1 MKRTCKTIASLVMM
15 LVLLLG
21 IGAPAYA
28 LDGNVTYQGGAEKFV
43 FTPGSGYTDTDLFDG
58 FKNVMP
64 GDELTQT
71 IQVKNGFF
79 GTGSVKIYLRAVA
92 HDEAANPLTYS
103 ESFEDLAGKD
113 QAGIPGQRD
122 ETVAT
127 MSDFLSQLSMQV
139 WQDGTCIFTG
149 SPNELDGLKNN
160 VLLANV
166 PRGKSVELTVVLG
179 VPLDLDNKYANRVGE
194 VDWVFTAEELDPQ
207 GNPKTGDTSN
217 LTLWIVVMVVCLVAV
232 AVVAFLILKKKK
244 AK

>member
-28 LDGNVTYQGGAEKFV
+28 DGIVSYQGGAEKFV
-43 FTPGSGYTDTDLFDG
+43 FLPGSSYTDTDLFDG

-64 GDELTQT
+64 GDTLTQT
-71 IQVKNGFF
+71 VEVRNRFL
-79 GTGSVKIYLRAVA
+79 GTGSVRIYLRAVA
-92 HDEAANPLTYS
+92 HDEQSNPLS
-103 ESFEDLAGKD
+103 ANVAASG
-113 QAGIPGQRD
+113 

-127 MSDFLSQLSMQV
+127 MSDFLSQLYMEV
-139 WQDGTCIFTG
+139 WQGSECIFTG

-166 PRGKSVELTVVLG
+166 PRGKSVELTVKLQVPAELG
-179 VPLDLDNKYANRVGE
+179 NEYAYRVGE

-217 LTLWIVVMVVCLVAV
+217 LTLWIVVMVVCLAAI

>member
-1 MKRTCKTIASLVMM
+1 MKKTLKTIASLVMM

-28 LDGNVTYQGGAEKFV
+28 DGTVSYKGGAEKFV
-43 FTPGSGYTDTDLFDG
+43 FLPGSGYTDTDLFDG
-58 FKNVMP
+58 FKGVMP
-64 GDELTQT
+64 GDTLTQT
-71 IQVKNGFF
+71 IEVRNRFL

-92 HDEAANPLTYS
+92 HDEQTNPLSKEVAAT
-103 ESFEDLAGKD
+103 G
-113 QAGIPGQRD
+113 

-127 MSDFLSQLSMQV
+127 MSDFLSKLYMEV
-139 WQDGTCIFTG
+139 WQGGTRIYTG
-149 SPNELDGLKNN
+149 TPDQLDGLKNN
-160 VLLANV
+160 VLLASV
-166 PRGKSVELTVVLG
+166 PRGKSVELTVKLQVPAELG
-179 VPLDLDNKYANRVGE
+179 NEYANRVGE

-244 AK
+244 K

>member
-1 MKRTCKTIASLVMM
+1 
-15 LVLLLG
+15 
-21 IGAPAYA
+21 
-28 LDGNVTYQGGAEKFV
+28 
-43 FTPGSGYTDTDLFDG
+43 
-58 FKNVMP
+58 MP

-92 HDEAANPLTYS
+92 HDEQTNPLS
-103 ESFEDLAGKD
+103 ANVAASG
-113 QAGIPGQRD
+113 

-127 MSDFLSQLSMQV
+127 MSDFLSKLYMEV
-139 WQDGTCIFTG
+139 WQGDRCIYTGT
-149 SPNELDGLKNN
+149 PDQLDGLKNN
-160 VLLANV
+160 ILLASV
-166 PRGKSVELTVVLG
+166 PRFGSVTLTVKLQVPKELG
-179 VPLDLDNKYANRVGE
+179 NEYANRVGE

-244 AK
+244 QN

>member
-1 MKRTCKTIASLVMM
+1 MKKTMKTIASLVMM

-92 HDEAANPLTYS
+92 HDEAANPLS
-103 ESFEDLAGKD
+103 ENVAATG
-113 QAGIPGQRD
+113 

-139 WQDGTCIFTG
+139 YKQDGTCIFSG

-194 VDWVFTAEELDPQ
+194 VDWGFTAEELDPQ

-217 LTLWIVVMVVCLVAV
+217 LTLWIVVMVVCRVAI

>member
-1 MKRTCKTIASLVMM
+1 MKKTCKTIASLVMM

-139 WQDGTCIFTG
+139 WQGSECIFTG

-160 VLLANV
+160 VLLATV
-166 PRGKSVELTVVLG
+166 PRGKSIELTVVLG
-179 VPLDLDNKYANRVGE
+179 VPLDLGNEYANRVGE

-232 AVVAFLILKKKK
+232 AVVAFLVLKKKK

>member
-28 LDGNVTYQGGAEKFV
+28 DGTVSYKGGAEKFV
-43 FTPGSGYTDTDLFDG
+43 FLPGSSYTDTDLFDG
-58 FKNVMP
+58 FKGVMP
-64 GDELTQT
+64 GDTLTQT
-71 IQVKNGFF
+71 IEVRNRFL

-92 HDEAANPLTYS
+92 HDEQTNPLS
-103 ESFEDLAGKD
+103 PNVAAAG
-113 QAGIPGQRD
+113 

-127 MSDFLSQLSMQV
+127 MSDFLSQLYMEV
-139 WQDGTCIFTG
+139 WQGGTRIYTG
-149 SPNELDGLKNN
+149 TPDQLDGLKNN

-166 PRGKSVELTVVLG
+166 PRGKSVELTVKLQVPAELG
-179 VPLDLDNKYANRVGE
+179 NEYANRVGE

-217 LTLWIVVMVVCLVAV
+217 LVLWIVVMVLCLVAV

>member
-1 MKRTCKTIASLVMM
+1 MKKTMKTIASLVMM

-28 LDGNVTYQGGAEKFV
+28 DGIVSYQGGAEKFV
-43 FTPGSGYTDTDLFDG
+43 FLPGSSYTDTDLFDG

-64 GDELTQT
+64 GDTLTQT
-71 IQVKNGFF
+71 VEVRNRFL
-79 GTGSVKIYLRAVA
+79 GTGSVRIYLRAVA
-92 HDEAANPLTYS
+92 HDEQTNPLS
-103 ESFEDLAGKD
+103 ANVAASG
-113 QAGIPGQRD
+113 

-127 MSDFLSQLSMQV
+127 MSDFLSQLYMEV
-139 WQDGTCIFTG
+139 WQGSECIFTG
-149 SPNELDGLKNN
+149 SPNELDGLKHN

-166 PRGKSVELTVVLG
+166 PRGKSVELTVKLQVPAKLG
-179 VPLDLDNKYANRVGE
+179 NEYANRVGE

-244 AK
+244 K

>member
-1 MKRTCKTIASLVMM
+1 MKKTMKTIASLVMM

-64 GDELTQT
+64 GDVLEQK

-103 ESFEDLAGKD
+103 ESFENLAGKD

-127 MSDFLSQLSMQV
+127 MSDFLSQLYMEV
-139 WQDGTCIFTG
+139 WQGSERIFTG

-166 PRGKSVELTVVLG
+166 PRGKSVELTVKLQVPAELG
-179 VPLDLDNKYANRVGE
+179 NEYAYRVGE

-217 LTLWIVVMVVCLVAV
+217 LTLWIVVMVVCLAAI

>member
-1 MKRTCKTIASLVMM
+1 MKKTCKTIASLVMM

-28 LDGNVTYQGGAEKFV
+28 LDGNVTYEGGAEKFV
-43 FTPGSGYTDTDLFDG
+43 FTPGSYYTDTDLFDG

-79 GTGSVKIYLRAVA
+79 GTGSVNIYLRAVA
-92 HDEAANPLTYS
+92 HDEVDNPLTYS

-127 MSDFLSQLSMQV
+127 MSDFLSQLEMKV
-139 WQDGTCIFTG
+139 YKQDGTCIFSG
-149 SPNELDGLKNN
+149 SPADGWEKNI
-160 VLLANV
+160 LLANV
-166 PRGKSVELTVVLG
+166 PRGKSITLTVVLG
-179 VPLDLDNKYANRVGE
+179 VPTTMGNDFANRVGE

-217 LTLWIVVMVVCLVAV
+217 LVLWIVVMVLCLAAI

>member
-1 MKRTCKTIASLVMM
+1 MKKTCKTIASLVMM

-92 HDEAANPLTYS
+92 HDEAAN
-103 ESFEDLAGKD
+103 
-113 QAGIPGQRD
+113 
-122 ETVAT
+122 
-127 MSDFLSQLSMQV
+127 LS
-139 WQDGTCIFTG
+139 
-149 SPNELDGLKNN
+149 
-160 VLLANV
+160 
-166 PRGKSVELTVVLG
+166 
-179 VPLDLDNKYANRVGE
+179 
-194 VDWVFTAEELDPQ
+194 
-207 GNPKTGDTSN
+207 
-217 LTLWIVVMVVCLVAV
+217 
-232 AVVAFLILKKKK
+232 LIHI
-244 AK
+244 

>member
-1 MKRTCKTIASLVMM
+1 MKKTFKTIASLVMM

-28 LDGNVTYQGGAEKFV
+28 DGTVSYQGGAEKFV

-64 GDELTQT
+64 GDELEQ
-71 IQVKNGFF
+71 IIEVKNGFF
-79 GTGSVKIYLRAVA
+79 GTGSVRIYLRAVA
-92 HDEAANPLTYS
+92 HDEQANPLTYS
-103 ESFEDLAGKD
+103 ESFEDLDGKD

-127 MSDFLSQLSMQV
+127 MTDFLSQLYMTV
-139 WQDGTCIFTG
+139 EQDGKVIFSG

-160 VLLANV
+160 VLLATV
-166 PRGKSVELTVVLG
+166 PRGKSITLTVVLG
-179 VPLDLDNKYANRVGE
+179 VPADLGNEYANRVGE

-217 LTLWIVVMVVCLVAV
+217 LVLWIVVMVLCLAAI
-232 AVVAFLILKKKK
+232 AVVAFLVLKKKK
-244 AK
+244 K

>member
-1 MKRTCKTIASLVMM
+1 MKKTMKTIASLVMM

-43 FTPGSGYTDTDLFDG
+43 FLPGSGYTDTDLFDG

-79 GTGSVKIYLRAVA
+79 GTGSVRIYLRAVA
-92 HDEAANPLTYS
+92 HDEQKNPLS
-103 ESFEDLAGKD
+103 EAVAASG
-113 QAGIPGQRD
+113 

-139 WQDGTCIFTG
+139 YKQDGTCIFSG

-166 PRGKSVELTVVLG
+166 PRGKSVELTVKLQVPAELG
-179 VPLDLDNKYANRVGE
+179 NEYAYRVGE

-217 LTLWIVVMVVCLVAV
+217 LTLWIVVMVVCLAAI

-244 AK
+244 K

>member
-1 MKRTCKTIASLVMM
+1 MKKTMKTIASLVMM

-179 VPLDLDNKYANRVGE
+179 VPLDLGNEYANRVGE

-232 AVVAFLILKKKK
+232 AVVAFLILKKKN

>member
-28 LDGNVTYQGGAEKFV
+28 LDGKVTYQGGAEKFV
-43 FTPGSGYTDTDLFDG
+43 FLPGSSYTDTDLFDG

-64 GDELTQT
+64 GDTLTQT
-71 IQVKNGFF
+71 VEVRNRFL
-79 GTGSVKIYLRAVA
+79 GTGSVRIYLRAVA
-92 HDEAANPLTYS
+92 HDEQTNPLS
-103 ESFEDLAGKD
+103 SAVAASG
-113 QAGIPGQRD
+113 

-127 MSDFLSQLSMQV
+127 MSDFLSQLYMEV
-139 WQDGTCIFTG
+139 WQGDKCIYTG
-149 SPNELDGLKNN
+149 SPDELDGLKNN
-160 VLLANV
+160 VLLGTI
-166 PRGKSVELTVVLG
+166 PRFKSTTLTVKLQVPAELG
-179 VPLDLDNKYANRVGE
+179 NEYANRVGE

-217 LTLWIVVMVVCLVAV
+217 LTLWIVVMVVCLAAV

-244 AK
+244 K

>member
-1 MKRTCKTIASLVMM
+1 MKKTCKTIASLVMM

-28 LDGNVTYQGGAEKFV
+28 EGTVSYQGGAEKFV

-64 GDELTQT
+64 GDELAQT

-79 GTGSVKIYLRAVA
+79 GTGSVRIYLRAVA
-92 HDEAANPLTYS
+92 HDEQANPLTYS

-127 MSDFLSQLSMQV
+127 MSDFLSQLYMEV
-139 WQDGTCIFTG
+139 WQGDRCIFTG
-149 SPNELDGLKNN
+149 SPDELDGLKNN
-160 VLLANV
+160 VLLATV
-166 PRGKSVELTVVLG
+166 PRGKSVTLTVTLG
-179 VPLDLDNKYANRVGE
+179 VPSDLGNEYANRVGE
-194 VDWVFTAEELDPQ
+194 VDWVFTAEELDPW

-217 LTLWIVVMVVCLVAV
+217 LTLWICVLVVCLVAI
-232 AVVAFLILKKKK
+232 AVVAFLVLKKKK

>member
-79 GTGSVKIYLRAVA
+79 GTGSVRIYLRAVA

-103 ESFEDLAGKD
+103 ESFENLAGKD
-113 QAGIPGQRD
+113 QARIPGQRD

-160 VLLANV
+160 VLLATV
-166 PRGKSVELTVVLG
+166 PRGKSIELTVVLG
-179 VPLDLDNKYANRVGE
+179 VPLDLGNEYANRVGE

-217 LTLWIVVMVVCLVAV
+217 LTLWIVVMVVCLAAV

-244 AK
+244 VK